1 MIGRGLDVL
10 QGLYMAAVNVKY
22 RSAIRTS
29 VGYLILSNLTLE
41 TRLIYQNTLKS
52 KASNI
57 WVRAPNLAH
66 LIGEHGPTSRW
77 TRIDGRRDISTLS
90 YRLYG
95 PEYFETRLGW
105 LARNFKSVGSYI
117 MDPACDTGA
126 VVRYGGTLFCGMVLA
141 CAQIKLWFLWA

>member
-1 MIGRGLDVL
+1 VIVVIGRGLDVL

-57 WVRAPNLAH
+57 
-66 LIGEHGPTSRW
+66 
-77 TRIDGRRDISTLS
+77 
-90 YRLYG
+90 
-95 PEYFETRLGW
+95 
-105 LARNFKSVGSYI
+105 
-117 MDPACDTGA
+117 
-126 VVRYGGTLFCGMVLA
+126 
-141 CAQIKLWFLWA
+141 